1 MSTLLLIGAGLLLA
15 SFQRIMSVPRGFQ
28 TENVISVELSLSS
41 GKYQTAE
48 QRISTYRRIDEAVAT
63 LPGVRAAGYL
73 LSMPLERPGYI
84 MPAIRQ
90 GSENLPFT
98 AQNMSMFIHASSG
111 AFSALGVQL
120 RKGRLFVEGEQGL
133 VAVMSETA
141 AERVFGGEDT
151 IGKKFRYWV
160 DSTKD
165 HWFTVVGVVGDA
177 R

>member
-1 MSTLLLIGAGLLLA
+1 
-15 SFQRIMSVPRGFQ
+15 
-28 TENVISVELSLSS
+28 
-41 GKYQTAE
+41 
-48 QRISTYRRIDEAVAT
+48 
-63 LPGVRAAGYL
+63 
-73 LSMPLERPGYI
+73 MPLERPGYI

-90 GSENLPFT
+90 GAENLPFT
-98 AQNMSMFIHASSG
+98 ALPMSTFIHASSG
-111 AFSALGVQL
+111 TFSALGIQL